1 MARFGRGFRHVAV
14 LALLWATGAAWA
26 TGLLAPAVKGVSA
39 TTREQLQADPHV
51 IRWRVAQ
58 WDANAVFDANAT
70 FGIPRRAHQEAPA
83 TEAAAPLVLNLFDD
97 VAVKGHVQSAKTL
110 EGGSRFLFGTL
121 EDGGHFSLFRHGSG
135 IVRGEVHS
143 MRGGYILQSDGA
155 SEPLLVMQADLS
167 KLASCDGTRH
177 DAAASTAPVA
187 ELDIQWRTDWKA
199 NPGMETGR
207 HETVDIL
214 VAYSQGAEDAIGG
227 PDNVRA
233 YAEYDVAYTNQVL
246 ENSGLAHR
254 QIRLAGLV
262 NVADRDPSLIDYP
275 DVDRERRIR
284 FKDLL
289 AALRAEYQTDVT
301 MFYRHT
307 GLPGYATGGYT
318 NDPSY
323 RSYCALN
330 PNPAL
335 CYYNVRKETWG
346 TDIDDSRAIKAGAGY
361 VNVGSLGLHASRTFS
376 HEWGHEMAIRHDR
389 YAWIAAVD
397 DHRILRPM
405 AYGHTYAHYLP
416 GQDIPEWCQG
426 TIMSY
431 FTQCHDDERL
441 RPPHI
446 PPVLGVPNFSN
457 PQIYYPR
464 PKTSDF
470 ARIGWDDVEGPGAS
484 HPDVPMGVPGDQRTM
499 ALDGPADAARAID
512 EVWNIVA
519 DLSEP
524 PFERLAGA
532 CNEGDM
538 AADALASR
546 LPARVAV
553 TFADGGGKTYRPP
566 VSGPA
571 MCLDDVSLK
580 GRSSN
585 AAFDVATSDR
595 GGERRLSVVA
605 TEPHYGACASS
616 KRAVVAAEL
625 WDAVEEFPPEVIR
638 QRVPGVSP
646 AHLVVEQRSARS
658 FCKGAPARHHLRRLG
673 DFDGD
678 GRADALLRHADGHWR
693 YQPMDERGA
702 RAGSAASLNNN
713 PAVSVAGVGDFNG
726 DGRDDVLMRRADGS
740 WRAYLMDGRRSIA
753 GGGSVALPRD
763 GWVDG
768 IGDFN
773 GDGKD
778 DVLLQHED
786 GRRHYYPMDG
796 RTVLQGGEAFGLAH
810 EHWRQR
816 HGETVAG
823 GWVAGL
829 GDFNDDGRDDAL
841 FRRSDG
847 TWHYYPFYGRVGGET
862 GLFAGHGEVRLPK
875 DTAWAVAGVADFNGD
890 GKADVLLRHED
901 GRWRYYAMDGR
912 AIVEEAVPALP
923 ADPLVWLAG
932 VGDTDGD
939 GKADVLTR
947 RGHSA
952 WRVHRMD
959 GGRVAGEAEV
969 DLASESGWGVLTGGA
984 VAPVETTDAVPPQP
998 LALGADAALD
1008 LSAHFADDQTLF
1020 YDVHSTDVDVVRA
1033 SVAGDILTLMPV
1045 TSGRATI
1052 TVTARDPDGNTAV
1065 QSFSVVVS
1073 EDGTDDGSDG
1083 SVTGAAR
1090 RSAFRDC
1097 AECPEMVVAPAG
1109 SFMMGAP
1116 ADEAGSDA
1124 TERPRHRV
1132 DFAAPFA
1139 IGSYEVTIEQWD
1151 ACLEAGGC
1159 AGYRPSVDWTFQDPR
1174 WSFLTRKEV
1183 RTRPIFAVNWHDAT
1197 AFADWLSKH
1206 TGQAYRLPSEAEW
1219 EYAARA
1225 GTKTPYHFGKTLTG
1239 QANYASVEL
1248 EWSLGQSRVGGY
1260 APTPVGW
1267 FAPNPW
1273 GLHDVHG
1280 NVGELTQDCW
1290 NASYVG
1296 APTDG
1301 GAWEAGDCERRV
1313 VRGGHWLDEDP
1324 LALRSA
1330 KRRAMLA
1337 AEPREKPRGPRFVHG
1352 DATIGFRVARALSP
1366 LEAVATWIP
1375 AQTLSLGTDGTLDL
1389 AAHFGN
1395 DQTLS
1400 YEVRS
1405 SDAEVVRASV
1415 VGSTLTLRPIAT
1427 GYATITVTARDGDG
1441 NTATQ
1446 WFSAEVWRRDCAECP
1461 AIVAVPAGTFT
1472 MGAPESEYYSDDR
1485 ERPQRTVSIPAFVAG
1500 VFEVT
1505 FAEWNT
1511 CVADGGCDGY
1521 RPHDEGWG
1529 FGRQPV
1535 VNVGWHDAQ
1544 RYVEWL
1550 SLRTGHHYRLLTE
1563 SEWEYAARAGTETPF
1578 HTGETITPQ
1587 QANFD
1592 GLYGYPGDERIDGV
1606 SRRQTVPV
1614 GSFAPNAFGLHDVH
1628 GNVEEWVQDCNIDY
1642 DSEGARVDGGAVE
1655 PEGCQYRVLRG
1666 GSWAHHARQIRSA
1679 YRASRHLIHHSTR
1692 LSNIG
1697 FRVARDVVGAPSVEA
1712 PIADQPLATG
1722 EDATLDLSVY
1732 FSDDQALTYEA
1743 ESSDADVV
1751 RVQVISGGSLLLAS
1765 VAAGRATVTV
1775 TATDADGNAVRQT
1788 FQAIVSADGQVGRR
1802 FHDCSQCPEMV
1813 VVPAGSFM
1821 MGAPEE
1827 EEGSFANERP
1837 VHQVDFANAFAVGIH
1852 EVTFAQWDACVA
1864 AGGCDGYTP
1873 VIFHEEEARANRP
1886 VDALNW
1892 QDAQNYAAWLSAHT
1906 GETYRLPSEAEWEY
1920 AARAGTQTP
1929 YHFGATISP
1938 DQAQAT
1944 YDVGTVVGTVPVG
1957 SFPANAW
1964 GLHDVHG
1971 NVAEWTQDCYDPSQ
1985 WTYDGAP
1992 TDGSA
1997 REEGDCT
2004 KRVTRGGSRVDP
2016 PEELR
2021 SARRGTLWRADSR
2034 IGVNG
2039 IRVVRELGD

>member
-1 MARFGRGFRHVAV
+1 MSYG
-14 LALLWATGAAWA
+14 T
-26 TGLLAPAVKGVSA
+26 
-39 TTREQLQADPHV
+39 QCND
-51 IRWRVAQ
+51 
-58 WDANAVFDANAT
+58 
-70 FGIPRRAHQEAPA
+70 EAPVG
-83 TEAAAPLVLNLFDD
+83 TFP
-97 VAVKGHVQSAKTL
+97 
-110 EGGSRFLFGTL
+110 SR
-121 EDGGHFSLFRHGSG
+121 
-135 IVRGEVHS
+135 
-143 MRGGYILQSDGA
+143 
-155 SEPLLVMQADLS
+155 
-167 KLASCDGTRH
+167 
-177 DAAASTAPVA
+177 
-187 ELDIQWRTDWKA
+187 
-199 NPGMETGR
+199 
-207 HETVDIL
+207 
-214 VAYSQGAEDAIGG
+214 
-227 PDNVRA
+227 
-233 YAEYDVAYTNQVL
+233 
-246 ENSGLAHR
+246 
-254 QIRLAGLV
+254 
-262 NVADRDPSLIDYP
+262 
-275 DVDRERRIR
+275 
-284 FKDLL
+284 
-289 AALRAEYQTDVT
+289 
-301 MFYRHT
+301 
-307 GLPGYATGGYT
+307 
-318 NDPSY
+318 
-323 RSYCALN
+323 
-330 PNPAL
+330 
-335 CYYNVRKETWG
+335 
-346 TDIDDSRAIKAGAGY
+346 
-361 VNVGSLGLHASRTFS
+361 
-376 HEWGHEMAIRHDR
+376 
-389 YAWIAAVD
+389 
-397 DHRILRPM
+397 RPM
-405 AYGHTYAHYLP
+405 P
-416 GQDIPEWCQG
+416 
-426 TIMSY
+426 
-431 FTQCHDDERL
+431 F
-441 RPPHI
+441 
-446 PPVLGVPNFSN
+446 FSN
-457 PQIYYPR
+457 PRLFYPR
-464 PKTSDF
+464 P
-470 ARIGWDDVEGPGAS
+470 EGLDAS
-484 HPDVPMGVPGDQRTM
+484 YPDVPMGVPGDERTTEV
-499 ALDGPADAARAID
+499 DGPADAARVID

-571 MCLDDVSLK
+571 TCLDDVSLK

-595 GGERRLSVVA
+595 GGEHRLSVVA
-605 TEPHYGACASS
+605 AEPHDGACASAR
-616 KRAVVAAEL
+616 RAVVTTEL

-658 FCKGAPARHHLRRLG
+658 FCKGAPARQHLRRLG

-678 GRADALLRHADGHWR
+678 GRADALLRHADGHWL
-693 YQPMDERGA
+693 YQPMDERSA
-702 RAGSAASLNNN
+702 RAGGAASLNDN
-713 PAVSVAGVGDFNG
+713 PAVSVSGVGDFNG

-740 WRAYLMDGRRSIA
+740 WRAYLMDGRRSIPE
-753 GGGSVALPRD
+753 GGGVALPSD

-778 DVLLQHED
+778 DVLLQHKD

-862 GLFAGHGEVRLPK
+862 GLFAGHGEVRLPE

-952 WRVHRMD
+952 WRVYRMD

-1020 YDVHSTDVDVVRA
+1020 YNVHSTDVDVVRA

-1073 EDGTDDGSDG
+1073 EDGTDDGSA
-1083 SVTGAAR
+1083 TGAAR
-1090 RSAFRDC
+1090 GSAFRDC

-1109 SFMMGAP
+1109 WFMMGAP

-1124 TERPRHRV
+1124 TEIPRHRV

-1139 IGSYEVTIEQWD
+1139 IGAYEVTFGQWY
-1151 ACLEAGGC
+1151 ACVDAGGC
-1159 AGYRPSVDWTFQDPR
+1159 GGYRPFGHIVEFSDWFGPG
-1174 WSFLTRKEV
+1174 LTNEEV
-1183 RTRPIFAVNWHDAT
+1183 LARPIFSVNWHDAM
-1197 AFADWLSKH
+1197 AFADWLSAH
-1206 TGQAYRLPSEAEW
+1206 TGQTYRLPSEAEW

-1239 QANYASVEL
+1239 QANYASVEV
-1248 EWSLGQSRVGGY
+1248 ERRLGRRRF
-1260 APTPVGW
+1260 APFPAPVGW
-1267 FAPNPW
+1267 FAPNSW

-1280 NVGELTQDCW
+1280 NVREWTQDCW

-1301 GAWEAGDCERRV
+1301 GAWETGDCARRV

-1330 KRRAMLA
+1330 KRRAIL
-1337 AEPREKPRGPRFVHG
+1337 PSDSTEKPQAHA
-1352 DATIGFRVARALSP
+1352 DSMTGFRVVRSLSP
-1366 LEAVATWIP
+1366 IEAVATGIP
-1375 AQTLSLGTDGTLDL
+1375 AQTLSLGTDGTVDL

-1427 GYATITVTARDGDG
+1427 GDATITVTARDGDG

-1446 WFSAEVWRRDCAECP
+1446 TFSAEVWRRDCAECP
-1461 AIVAVPAGTFT
+1461 AMVTVPAGTFT
-1472 MGAPESEYYSDDR
+1472 MGAPETEYYSDDR

-1505 FAEWNT
+1505 FAEWNA

-1550 SLRTGHHYRLLTE
+1550 SLRTGHRYRLLTE

-1606 SRRQTVPV
+1606 SRRQPVPV

-1802 FHDCSQCPEMV
+1802 FHDCSQCPEVV

-1827 EEGSFANERP
+1827 EEGSRPHERP
-1837 VHQVDFANAFAVGIH
+1837 VHQVDFANAFAIGIH

-1886 VDALNW
+1886 VDAMNW

-1906 GETYRLPSEAEWEY
+1906 GQTYRLPSEAEWEY

-1938 DQAQAT
+1938 DQANYT
-1944 YDVGTVVGTVPVG
+1944 YDVDTVVGTVPVG

-1964 GLHDVHG
+1964 ALHDVHG

-1997 REEGDCT
+1997 REEGDCA

-2021 SARRGTLWRADSR
+2021 SASRGLLWRADRR